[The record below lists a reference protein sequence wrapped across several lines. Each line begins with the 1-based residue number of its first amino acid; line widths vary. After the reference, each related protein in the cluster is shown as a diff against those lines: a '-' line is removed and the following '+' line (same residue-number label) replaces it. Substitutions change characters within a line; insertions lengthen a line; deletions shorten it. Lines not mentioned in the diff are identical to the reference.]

1 MIIRLGNRCQRKK
14 GSIKSHYHTMSSS
27 IVSPPAGASKLGLC
41 LLQPPLRG
49 ADETPL
55 SATRKIINL
64 AEKALTE
71 NPDTPIDL
79 FVLPELC
86 PIGYSEDTFA
96 KYLPS
101 TPEKQNLLE
110 EIDAELQSAAIRWRA
125 AICYGTIG
133 SEANEKSNESTY
145 FIRQKV
151 IDSRGETIASYDKI
165 HLCDYGDCAET
176 RFFTPGRSAVSFVLG
191 TWKFGLIICA
201 DIRYPMLSRTLVRD
215 HNADVLLQPACFI
228 RDISF
233 RTWKSYRETRAVEN
247 GVYFVAGNYSGKDF
261 GEASV
266 VPPWVDEHHEP
277 EILGT
282 EETYLLANLDKDV
295 LKKAREDLPF
305 HKNVRNKSNYFS

>member
-1 MIIRLGNRCQRKK
+1 MA
-14 GSIKSHYHTMSSS
+14 SP
-27 IVSPPAGASKLGLC
+27 IVLPQGGASTLGLC

-49 ADETPL
+49 PDETPL
-55 SATRKIINL
+55 SATRKVINL
-64 AEKALTE
+64 AERALAE
-71 NPDTPIDL
+71 NPNTPIDI

-101 TPEKQNLLE
+101 TPEKQNLLN
-110 EIDAELQSAAIRWRA
+110 EIDAELQSAAIRWKA

-133 SEANEKSNESTY
+133 WESDGTGDQPNY

-151 IDSRGETIASYDKI
+151 IDSKGETIASYDKI

-176 RFFTPGRSAVSFVLG
+176 RFFTPGRSAVSFSLEE
-191 TWKFGLIICA
+191 WKFGLMVCA

-215 HNADVLLQPACFI
+215 HDADVLLQPACFI

-247 GVYFVAGNYSGKDF
+247 GAYFVAGNYSGKNF

-266 VPPWVDEHHEP
+266 IPPWVDEHHEP

-282 EETYLLANLDKDV
+282 EESYLLANLDKDV